1 MQRDR
6 WFHRGV
12 ALTRLPSIIL
22 VTHLTTPD
30 KPALSV
36 LMKLTDDHEDRP
48 SRAATKKHRA
58 AESVL
63 RRLLGSFL
71 IRAWVACTTLP
82 PSSLKSAVRRR
93 PHLRALGGR
102 VWTMHFGESGTFLSL
117 HHSGALR
124 AGRMAYDRC
133 RLLKVRTAT
142 IIPGLAYNSQD
153 GFQVRGSIQLN
164 T

>member
-1 MQRDR
+1 VQRDR

-30 KPALSV
+30 KPVLSV

-48 SRAATKKHRA
+48 SRAGTKKYRA

-63 RRLLGSFL
+63 RRLLGSFSSCA
-71 IRAWVACTTLP
+71 RVACTTLP

-93 PHLRALGGR
+93 LHFQAFGGR

-117 HHSGALR
+117 HIPEHCEPA
-124 AGRMAYDRC
+124 AW
-133 RLLKVRTAT
+133 RTIA
-142 IIPGLAYNSQD
+142 AVS
-153 GFQVRGSIQLN
+153 
-164 T
+164 